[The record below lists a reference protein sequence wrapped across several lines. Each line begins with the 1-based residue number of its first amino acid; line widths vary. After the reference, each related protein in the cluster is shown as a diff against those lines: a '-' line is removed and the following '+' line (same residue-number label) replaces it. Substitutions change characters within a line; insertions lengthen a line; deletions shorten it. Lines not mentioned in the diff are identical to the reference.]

1 MKIPYNS
8 RLFRLTGIILGVL
21 LWLANA
27 SNPPTG
33 KTGAPFEINNGHC
46 NECHGGGNPNGFG
59 GQVDVTGLP
68 SAIEPNT
75 TYPLT
80 ITLTPTAGT
89 PIRGGFQLVV
99 VDGNNANAGDLSAG
113 NPQSGT
119 EFFNGREYL
128 EHRGAKN
135 FTGGGPA
142 SWTFNWK
149 SPITAANNSIGFYFI
164 GNFTNGNNQDS
175 GDFPIDFSSFYSF
188 NGLPP
193 VTAFIS
199 NTTDVLCNGGN
210 TGSATVEASGGAQ
223 PYTYFWSNGQS
234 GQTAVNLT
242 AGTYTVTV
250 TGSNNTGTATATA
263 FITQPPI
270 LNLSASVS
278 GILTCVNTSVTATA
292 TASGG
297 AGSYFY
303 EWSNGNTGNPTQ
315 LTMPGSHNV
324 TVTDANG
331 CTKVAFVNVSSNLV
345 VPNVEAGPN
354 ASLTCNQ
361 PTATLNGNGSSAGPT
376 FSYLWTASNGGNIVS
391 GATTLNP
398 LVDAAGLYTLVVTNA
413 TNGCT
418 SSDNTTVTQGT
429 QPPTAMTSGDTL
441 TCAMST
447 GTVSVNT
454 NAGQPGF
461 NWAGPDGFTST
472 QQNPAV
478 SLTGTYT
485 VTITDQASGCTNS
498 ATATVTENL
507 TAPSVSATGDTI
519 TCAMLSVTISATS
532 GTSGVTYAWTGPNNF
547 TSNQQ
552 NPSVNVA
559 GAYIVVA
566 TDPANGCTNSDT
578 SMVAQNTV
586 PPSASVVSEQ
596 LTCADTLAQITTTT
610 NADPAGFA
618 WSGPG
623 GFASNLQNPEVNM
636 PGNYTVTITN
646 GANGCTTT
654 AVAMVTQNTTAP
666 TASATVPG
674 NLNCQVSS
682 LQINGTASSQ
692 GANFQYLWT
701 TTNGNITAGATT
713 LTPTVD
719 AAGDYILSVTNTT
732 NGCTSTTSVAVMES
746 PPVAASTSVLNNVL
760 CNGGSD
766 GTATASGTGGSG
778 SGYTY
783 IWSSGATTDT
793 ADALS
798 AGMYMVTVS
807 DSENCT
813 STASV
818 TITQPAVLTANAT
831 ATGETSLGA
840 SDGTATAAPT
850 GGTSPFVYLWSTGAT
865 TEMITDLA
873 PGNYTVTISD
883 NNACTAVQT
892 VTVNNFNCTIAATA
906 TVMNVSCNGAA
917 DGSATANV
925 SGAAQPVT
933 FLWSNGDTTA
943 TAGNLAPGTYTV
955 AILDAN
961 NCPAELSVQITSPAV
976 LLANASATP
985 ETGIGLNNGT
995 ATAQPTGGTSPYG
1008 FMWSNGSTMQTITG
1022 LAPGPYTVTVTDDN
1036 DCTVVRT
1043 VTVNA
1048 FNCNLGSS
1056 ISTANISCNGGTN
1069 GQATAVTTG
1078 GTVPVSYNWSNG
1090 DTTQTTMN
1098 LVAGTYTVTVTDTNG
1113 CETVSSAT
1121 ITEPPVLQA
1130 DIADINPTS
1139 CLESQDG
1146 SASVVIVGGTSP
1158 YQFMWPNGSG
1168 GQNLAVGTYVVS
1180 VSDANGCTTTTTATI
1195 TSNDTIAPSITCPAA
1210 ALNFCFDAPVQFTAP
1225 PVSDNCALN
1234 GATPELIAG
1243 LPSGSSFPVGETVQV
1258 YQIKDVSGNSA
1269 TCSFSIVVGPSIE
1282 LKLDSVRSD
1291 IGNAGVGSI
1300 DVTVSGGSGTLT
1312 YAWEKDGAPFAD
1324 TEDLT
1329 GLQAGVYTLTVTDEN
1344 GCSKTLMPVVVDN
1357 TVGTSAPNEAARVRI
1372 VPNPA
1377 TLSFRLEMEGVQ
1389 PLAMQFFDMQGRL
1402 LRTLKAIEWT
1412 EEIDV
1417 TELPAGMHYLRILD
1431 QKGNSLMIK
1440 WIKAD

>member
-59 GQVDVTGLP
+59 GQVDVSGLP

-80 ITLTPTAGT
+80 ITLTPTAGS

-99 VDGNNANAGDLSAG
+99 VDGNNANAGDLTAG
-113 NPQSGT
+113 NAQSGT

-142 SWTFNWK
+142 SWTFTWK

-164 GNFTNGNNQDS
+164 GNFTNGNNNDS
-175 GDFPIDFSSFYSF
+175 GDYPVDFSNFYSF

-193 VTAFIS
+193 LSAFIS

-223 PYTYFWSNGQS
+223 PYTYLWSNGQN

-250 TGSNNTGTATATA
+250 TGSNNTGTTTATA
-263 FITQPPI
+263 FITQPPV

-297 AGSYFY
+297 AGSYTY

-361 PTATLNGNGSSAGPT
+361 PTAILNGNGSSAGPT

-391 GATTLNP
+391 GANTLTP

-429 QPPTAMTSGDTL
+429 QPPTAMTSGDIL
-441 TCAMST
+441 TCAMAT
-447 GTVSVNT
+447 GTVSVST
-454 NAGQPGF
+454 NAGQPVF
-461 NWAGPDGFTST
+461 SWAGPDGFTSM

-485 VTITDQASGCTNS
+485 VTITDQVSGCTNS

-519 TCAMLSVTISATS
+519 TCAMPSVTISATS

-547 TSNQQ
+547 NSNQQ
-552 NPSVNVA
+552 NPTVNVA
-559 GAYIVVA
+559 GTYVVVA
-566 TDPANGCTNSDT
+566 TDPANGCTDSDT
-578 SMVAQNTV
+578 TMVAQNTA
-586 PPSASVVSEQ
+586 PPAASVVAEQ

-618 WSGPG
+618 WAGPG
-623 GFASNLQNPEVNM
+623 GFTSNLQNPEVQM

-719 AAGDYILSVTNTT
+719 AAGDYSLSVTNAT
-732 NGCTSTTSVAVMES
+732 NGCTSTTSVSVVES
-746 PPVAASTSVLNNVL
+746 PPVGASTSVLNDVL

-766 GTATASGTGGSG
+766 GTAIASGTGGSG

-783 IWSSGATTDT
+783 VWSSGATTDT
-793 ADALS
+793 AEALS
-798 AGMYMVTVS
+798 AGMYMVTIA

-818 TITQPAVLTANAT
+818 TITQPAILTANAT
-831 ATGETSLGA
+831 ATGETGLGA
-840 SDGTATAAPT
+840 SDGTAAAAPT
-850 GGTSPFVYLWSTGAT
+850 GGTSPYAYLWSTGGT
-865 TEMITDLA
+865 TEMISGLA
-873 PGNYTVTISD
+873 PGNYTVTITD
-883 NNACTAVQT
+883 DNACTAVQT
-892 VTVNNFNCTIAATA
+892 ITVNSFNCTISATA
-906 TVMNVSCNGAA
+906 TVINVSCNGAA
-917 DGSATANV
+917 DGSATASV
-925 SGAAQPVT
+925 SGAAPPVN

-943 TAGNLAPGTYTV
+943 TTSNLAPGTYTV
-955 AILDAN
+955 AILDGN

-995 ATAQPTGGTSPYG
+995 ATAQPTGGTSPYS
-1008 FMWSNGSTMQTITG
+1008 FMWSNGSTVQTITG
-1022 LAPGPYTVTVTDDN
+1022 LAPGPYTVTVTDAN

-1056 ISTANISCNGGTN
+1056 ISTANVSCNGGTN

-1078 GTVPVSYNWSNG
+1078 GTAPVSYSWSNG

-1098 LVAGTYTVTVTDTNG
+1098 LVVGTYTVTAIDANG

-1139 CLESQDG
+1139 CPESQDG
-1146 SASVVIVGGTSP
+1146 SASVVIDGGTTP

-1195 TSNDTIAPSITCPAA
+1195 TSNDTIAPSITCPSV
-1210 ALNFCFDAPVQFTAP
+1210 ALNFCFDAPVLFTAP

-1234 GATPELIAG
+1234 GSTPELIAG

-1258 YQIKDVSGNSA
+1258 YQIKDVSGNTA
-1269 TCSFSIVVGPSIE
+1269 TCSFAIVVGPSIE
-1282 LKLDSVRSD
+1282 LKLDSVQSD

-1312 YAWEKDGAPFAD
+1312 YSWEKDGAPFAN

-1329 GLQAGVYTLTVTDEN
+1329 GLQAGIYTLTVTDEN
-1344 GCSKTLMPVVVDN
+1344 GCTKTMMPVVVDN
-1357 TVGTSAPNEAARVRI
+1357 TVGTNTPDEEARVRI

-1377 TLSFRLEMEGVQ
+1377 PHTFRLEMEGVQ

-1402 LRTLKAIEWT
+1402 LRTLRKDEWT
-1412 EEIDV
+1412 GEIDV
-1417 TELPAGMHYLRILD
+1417 SELPTGMHYLRILD
-1431 QKGNSLMIK
+1431 LKGSSLMIK

>member
-8 RLFRLTGIILGVL
+8 RLFRLTGIIFGVL

-27 SNPPTG
+27 TNPPTG
-33 KTGAPFEINNGHC
+33 KSGAPFDGHC

-59 GQVDVTGLP
+59 GQVDVSGLP
-68 SAIEPNT
+68 STIEPNT

-99 VDGNNANAGDLSAG
+99 VDGNNSNAGDLTAG
-113 NPQSGT
+113 NAQSGT

-142 SWTFNWK
+142 SWTFTWK

-175 GDFPIDFSSFYSF
+175 GDYPVDFSSFYSF

-193 VTAFIS
+193 LTAFIS
-199 NTTDVLCNGGN
+199 NTTDVLCTGGN
-210 TGSATVEASGGAQ
+210 NGSATVEASGGAQ
-223 PYTYFWSNGQS
+223 PYTYLWSNGQN
-234 GQTAVNLT
+234 GQTAINLS

-250 TGSNNTGTATATA
+250 TGSSGTGTVTATA
-263 FITQPPI
+263 FISQPPI

-292 TASGG
+292 NASGG
-297 AGSYFY
+297 TGPYFY

-324 TVTDANG
+324 TVTDNNG

-345 VPNVEAGPN
+345 VPNVEAGPG

-361 PTATLNGNGSSAGPT
+361 PTATLNGAGSSAGPT

-391 GATTLNP
+391 GATTLTP

-441 TCAMST
+441 TCTMAT
-447 GTVSVNT
+447 GIVSVST
-454 NAGQPGF
+454 NASQPQF
-461 NWAGPDGFTST
+461 NWAGPNGFTST
-472 QQNPAV
+472 EQNPAV
-478 SLTGTYT
+478 TIIGTYT
-485 VTITDQASGCTNS
+485 VTITDQASGCTNT
-498 ATATVTENL
+498 ATATVAENT

-519 TCAMLSVTISATS
+519 TCATPSVTISATS

-547 TSNQQ
+547 SSNQQ
-552 NPSVNVA
+552 NPSVSVA
-559 GAYIVVA
+559 GTYVVVA
-566 TDPANGCTNSDT
+566 TDPANGCTDSDT
-578 SMVAQNTV
+578 TMVAQNNA
-586 PPSASVVSEQ
+586 PPLGSVLAEQ

-610 NADPAGFA
+610 NANPASFA
-618 WSGPG
+618 WAGPG
-623 GFASNLQNPEVNM
+623 GFTSNLQNPEVNM

-654 AVAMVTQNTTAP
+654 AVAMVTQNINAP

-682 LQINGTASSQ
+682 LQINGTTSSQ

-719 AAGDYILSVTNTT
+719 AAGDYTLRVTNSN
-732 NGCTSTTSVAVMES
+732 NGCTATTSVTLMES
-746 PPVAASTSVLNNVL
+746 PPVVIATSVLNNVL
-760 CNGGSD
+760 CNGGAD

-778 SGYTY
+778 NGYSY
-783 IWSSGATTDT
+783 LWSSGANTDT

-798 AGMYMVTVS
+798 AGTYMVTVT

-818 TITQPAVLTANAT
+818 TITQPAVLNANAT

-840 SDGTATAAPT
+840 SDGTATAAPS
-850 GGTSPFVYLWSTGAT
+850 GGTTPYTYLWSTSGT
-865 TEMITDLA
+865 TEMISGLA
-873 PGNYTVTISD
+873 PGNYTVTITD

-892 VTVNNFNCTIAATA
+892 VTVNSFNCTISATTA
-906 TVMNVSCNGAA
+906 VTNVSCNGAA

-943 TAGNLAPGTYTV
+943 TSSNLAPGTYTV

-995 ATAQPTGGTSPYG
+995 ATAQPTGGTSPYIY
-1008 FMWSNGSTMQTITG
+1008 MWSNGSTMQTITG
-1022 LAPGPYTVTVTDDN
+1022 LAPGPYTVTVTDDH

-1048 FNCNLGSS
+1048 FNCNLGGS
-1056 ISTANISCNGGTN
+1056 ISTANISCNGGNN

-1078 GTVPVSYNWSNG
+1078 GTAPISYSWSNG

-1098 LVAGTYTVTVTDTNG
+1098 LAVGTYTVTATDANG

-1130 DIADINPTS
+1130 DIADVIPTS
-1139 CLESQDG
+1139 CPESQDG
-1146 SASVVIVGGTSP
+1146 SASVVILGGTAP

-1168 GQNLAVGTYVVS
+1168 GQNLAVGTYIVS
-1180 VSDANGCTTTTTATI
+1180 VTDANDCTTTTTATI
-1195 TSNDTIAPSITCPAA
+1195 TSNDTIAPGITCPSA
-1210 ALNFCFDAPVQFTAP
+1210 ALIFCFGASVQFTPP

-1243 LPSGSSFPVGETVQV
+1243 LPSGSTFPVGETVQV
-1258 YQIKDVSGNSA
+1258 YQIKDVSGNTA
-1269 TCSFSIVVGPSIE
+1269 TCSFSIVVGPAIE
-1282 LKLDSVRSD
+1282 LKLDSVKAD
-1291 IGNAGVGSI
+1291 IGNAGLGSI
-1300 DVTVSGGSGTLT
+1300 DVTVSGGTGTLI
-1312 YAWEKDGAPFAD
+1312 YSWEKDGVPFAD

-1329 GLQAGVYTLTVTDEN
+1329 GLQAGVYTLMVTDEN
-1344 GCSKTLMPVVVDN
+1344 GCTQTLMPVVVDN
-1357 TVGTSAPNEAARVRI
+1357 TVGTSTPFESAWVRI

-1377 TLSFRLEMEGVQ
+1377 TQTFRLEMDGVQ
-1389 PLAMQFFDMQGRL
+1389 PMAMQFFNMQGRL
-1402 LRTLKAIEWT
+1402 LRTLKAAEWAG
-1412 EEIDV
+1412 EIDI
-1417 TELPAGMHYLRILD
+1417 TELPTGMHFLRILD
-1431 QKGNSLMIK
+1431 QNGNSLMIK